1 MQLDTSPRKPQRGIR
16 PCLPICIDIH
26 INSAMKRKPAK
37 SPSRTKKKSTSTAT
51 QREGRTEP
59 TLDFS
64 RSPFAIIES
73 ILSPSGAPV
82 LGLHLHVAHMVLSRG
97 FEQQLGQG
105 QITANWIGIVA
116 LVSAYP
122 GISQIDLAKLIRM
135 ERATIGDRVA
145 RCIGADLIRRVDSA
159 HEPRKY
165 ALYVTAHGER
175 VLQHAREKMPA
186 HEKEFTAGLTAE
198 ERKTLQR
205 LLDKLVPDWGDQ
217 RG

>member
-1 MQLDTSPRKPQRGIR
+1 
-16 PCLPICIDIH
+16 
-26 INSAMKRKPAK
+26 MKRNQAK
-37 SPSRTKKKSTSTAT
+37 GSARTKKKSASAASEKGNQT
-51 QREGRTEP
+51 GP

-64 RSPFAIIES
+64 RSPFTIIES
-73 ILSPSGAPV
+73 ILSPSGEPV
-82 LGLHLHVAHMVLSRG
+82 LGLHLHVAHMVLLRG
-97 FEQQLGQG
+97 FEEQLGQG

-145 RCIGADLIRRVDSA
+145 RCIGAGLIRRVDSA
-159 HEPRKY
+159 HDRRKY

-175 VLQHAREKMPA
+175 VLDHARERMPA

-205 LLDKLVPDWGDQ
+205 LLDKLVPDWG
-217 RG
+217 